1 MSNEMIARPQAFQ
14 AMTTDLQVSMDDV
27 VSAFVSQYETNL
39 FTRKD
44 ELSKTIKG
52 LEKEASDNHEA
63 LLDEVNGSQ
72 WEGEKLPFGMTYKV
86 SDGAVNWKGKEVS
99 FSIEVKG
106 PKQGYYANT
115 VSIKKASKIP
125 AKFLKTHKKIEDQ
138 LSELRSELSDVLMSL
153 KQVTRKERQVRGR
166 IAMRKL
172 EDSGYASLMQDAEL
186 IKLVQLEE

>member
-1 MSNEMIARPQAFQ
+1 MSNEIMTRPQAFQ

-39 FTRKD
+39 FTRKA

-52 LEKEASDNHEA
+52 LEKDASDNQEV

-86 SDGAVNWKGKEVS
+86 SDGAVRWEDKEVS
-99 FSIEVKG
+99 FALDVKG
-106 PKQGYYANT
+106 PKQGYYGNT
-115 VSIKKASKIP
+115 ISIKKTSKIP
-125 AKFLKTHKKIEDQ
+125 AKFLRTRKKIEDQ

-172 EDSGYASLMQDAEL
+172 EDSGYASPMQDAEL